1 MRTLRPYFAGVKLE
15 MLGMMQYSMWFWAH
29 LFTKIMTVVIVYFL
43 WSAILQNQVGE
54 IYGFQSKEVA
64 ISFMCMIFLIGS
76 SMNSNLMGNLANKI
90 RQGSLSTD
98 LIRPVSFLL
107 MEIAREVG
115 REVMVLLM
123 QFLPVTV
130 LFVILFK
137 CPMPVTIE
145 GWLVFT
151 FALVFGYFVLLSYN
165 LLFSMCVFV
174 TQNWWGLSQFSQFIM
189 AFFSGSVVP
198 ILMMPDALQRV
209 AYALPFQAMTSIP
222 AQLFVQPGH
231 ITSALPL
238 FANQLVWIVIMFSA
252 TALIWKKWIM
262 YNIVVNGG

>member
-1 MRTLRPYFAGVKLE
+1 MKRLRPYFAGVKLE
-15 MLGMMQYSMWFWAH
+15 MLGMMQYSIWFWAH
-29 LFTKIMTVVIVYFL
+29 LFTKGITVVIVYFL
-43 WSAILQNQVGE
+43 WSAIFQGQTGAV
-54 IYGFQSKEVA
+54 YGFQSKEIAVG
-64 ISFMCMIFLIGS
+64 FMCMIFLVGS
-76 SMNSNLMGNLANKI
+76 SMNSNLMGNLSNKI

-107 MEIAREVG
+107 MEIAREIG
-115 REVMVLLM
+115 QEVMILVT
-123 QFLPVTV
+123 QFLPVTA

-137 CPMPVTIE
+137 CPTPVTKE
-145 GWLVFT
+145 GWLVFLV
-151 FALVFGYFVLLSYN
+151 ALILGYFVLLAYS

-174 TQNWWGLSQFSQFIM
+174 TQNWWGLSQFSQFTM
-189 AFFSGSVVP
+189 SFFSGSVVP
-198 ILMMPDALQRV
+198 LAMMPGPLQTI

-252 TALIWKKWIM
+252 TALIWKKCIM
-262 YNIVVNGG
+262 HNIVVNGG